1 MQNYNFL
8 SYLARKEKT
17 IKNIV
22 TLSRAKILNTQT
34 YGLQNLHFAQ
44 NDKLMTGAH
53 SHLV

>member
-22 TLSRAKILNTQT
+22 TLNRAKNLNTQT
-34 YGLQNLHFAQ
+34 YGLQILHFVQ
-44 NDKLMTGAH
+44 NDMSMIGAH
-53 SHLV
+53 LHLV